1 MSESRGR
8 GSGDCHPDPEH
19 REGEGAHAGM
29 RGAHARMAPFAA
41 LRVTVVFLLPA
52 LLLAPT
58 LPLAAQDAPHIA
70 DNSFLI
76 EEAYNQESGVVQH
89 ISTFSRLEGG
99 GAWGFGFTQE
109 WPFRGIQHQLSY
121 TVPVLHVPVLTPDG
135 SGTGLGD
142 VLLNYRYQLVGDGET
157 PLHVAPRLSV
167 ILPTGSEDEG
177 RGTGSVGLQTNLPL
191 SYVLSDALV
200 AHGNAGL
207 TLEGESGDVDAN
219 LGASAI
225 WRVHRSVNL
234 MLETVWGSAQDDVVL
249 LNPGVRWAFDFDSG
263 LQIVPGFAYTF
274 ALGGDDAEALFL
286 YLSFEHPFRRE

>member
-1 MSESRGR
+1 MPHRHVFRRESPR
-8 GSGDCHPDPEH
+8 
-19 REGEGAHAGM
+19 
-29 RGAHARMAPFAA
+29 PFH
-41 LRVTVVFLLPA
+41 LSLFTVLA
-52 LLLAPT
+52 LLL
-58 LPLAAQDAPHIA
+58 LSRSLLAQDPAHIA

-89 ISTFSRLEGG
+89 ISTFSRPEGG
-99 GAWGFGFTQE
+99 RAWDFGFTQE
-109 WPFRGIQHQLSY
+109 WPFRGMRHQLSY
-121 TVPVLHVPVLTPDG
+121 TVPVLHGDG

-177 RGTGSVGLQTNLPL
+177 RGTGSVGLQTNLPV
-191 SYVLSDALV
+191 SYVLSDAFV

-234 MLETVWGSAQDDVVL
+234 MLETVWESAQDDVLL
-249 LNPGVRWAFDFDSG
+249 LNPGVRWAFDFASG
-263 LQIVPGFAYTF
+263 LQIVPGVAYTF
-274 ALGGDDAEALFL
+274 ALGAEDADALFL
-286 YLSFEHPFRRE
+286 YLSFEHPFRPE

>member
-1 MSESRGR
+1 VESATQRR
-8 GSGDCHPDPEH
+8 TSALSGVCSPFHLSLFTVH
-19 REGEGAHAGM
+19 AFLVSSLWAQGAA
-29 RGAHARMAPFAA
+29 
-41 LRVTVVFLLPA
+41 
-52 LLLAPT
+52 
-58 LPLAAQDAPHIA
+58 HIA

-99 GAWGFGFTQE
+99 SAWDFGFTQE

-121 TVPVLHVPVLTPDG
+121 TVPVLHADG

-142 VLLNYRYQLVGDGET
+142 VMLNYRYQLVGDGEA
-157 PLHVAPRLSV
+157 PLAVAPRLSV

-177 RGTGSVGLQTNLPL
+177 RGAGAVGLQTNLPV
-191 SYVLSDALV
+191 SYVLSDALA
-200 AHGNAGL
+200 AHANAGL

-234 MLETVWGSAQDDVVL
+234 MLETIWESAQDDVVL
-249 LNPGVRWAFDFDSG
+249 LNPGVRWAFDFASG
-263 LQIVPGFAYTF
+263 LQIVPGVAYTF
-274 ALGGDDAEALFL
+274 ALGGDEADAIFL
-286 YLSFEHPFRRE
+286 YLSFEHPFGRN

>member
-1 MSESRGR
+1 VRSEKPWAAPSLGPHRVRVPLHASRFTL
-8 GSGDCHPDPEH
+8 
-19 REGEGAHAGM
+19 HAFITL
-29 RGAHARMAPFAA
+29 HAFLILASPAA
-41 LRVTVVFLLPA
+41 SQSA
-52 LLLAPT
+52 
-58 LPLAAQDAPHIA
+58 HIA

-76 EEAYNQESGVVQH
+76 EEAYNQEAGVVQH

-99 GAWGFGFTQE
+99 GAWDFGFTQE
-109 WPFRGIQHQLSY
+109 WPFRGIRHQLSY
-121 TVPVLHVPVLTPDG
+121 TVPVLHAPLVGTNDSR

-177 RGTGSVGLQTNLPL
+177 RGTGSVGLQTNLPV
-191 SYVLSDALV
+191 SYVLSEAL
-200 AHGNAGL
+200 AGHLNAGL

-249 LNPGVRWAFDFDSG
+249 LNPGMRWALDFASG
-263 LQIVPGFAYTF
+263 LQIVPGVAYTF
-274 ALGGDDAEALFL
+274 ALGADDADALFL
-286 YLSFEHPFRRE
+286 YLSFEHPFGRRLSP